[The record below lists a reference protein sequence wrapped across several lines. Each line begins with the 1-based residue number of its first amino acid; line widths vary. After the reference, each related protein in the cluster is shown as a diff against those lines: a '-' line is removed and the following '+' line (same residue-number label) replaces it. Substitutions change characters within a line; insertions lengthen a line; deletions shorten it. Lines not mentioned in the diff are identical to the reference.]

1 MNIREISET
10 IKELEDGETTFD
22 NCIKLASLYTVMEK
36 FKSDT
41 EYKLNELLPQYR
53 MYTAV
58 KHEVDIGKLSMD
70 DLMFAVKSICS
81 SIEDFVNAL
90 FNNTSYNEE
99 KLIIRDMISNLSK
112 L

>member
-70 DLMFAVKSICS
+70 DLMFATKSICKS
-81 SIEDFVNAL
+81 VEEFIKTL
-90 FNNTSYNEE
+90 FDNTSYNEE
-99 KLIIRDMISNLSK
+99 KIIIRDMVSELSK